1 MVFVFVYVFADMKNC
16 RVIFFFILLPLF
28 SNLLFLMGNY
38 LFL

>member
-16 RVIFFFILLPLF
+16 RVKFFFLLPLF